1 MAMAVQ
7 RLFPSVQVTIGPWI
21 ENGFY
26 YDFDTGDTKFT
37 EEDLSKIKK
46 EMERIIKKRMPLRR
60 EEVSREEARKRIVAN
75 GEKYK
80 LEILDGIKVRKE
92 ERREGGREEEKEDM
106 IYLVRMNGK
115 LDGVQ

>member
-46 EMERIIKKRMPLRR
+46 EMERIIKKRLPLRR
-60 EEVSREEARKRIVAN
+60 EEVTREEARKRIEAMQ
-75 GEKYK
+75 EPYK
-80 LEILDGIKVRKE
+80 LEILDGIKVK
-92 ERREGGREEEKEDM
+92 GQK
-106 IYLVRMNGK
+106 GK
-115 LDGVQ
+115 ATVE

>member
-60 EEVSREEARKRIVAN
+60 EEVTREEARKRIVAN

-80 LEILDGIKVRKE
+80 LEILDAIKVGMEGGMEGWR
-92 ERREGGREEEKEDM
+92 ERGREGGRG
-106 IYLVRMNGK
+106 GK
-115 LDGVQ
+115 T